1 MWRANPKGGS
11 CTETNR
17 ANPESE
23 AALKIPGANP
33 ESEAAL
39 KSLVLTLRA
48 GLHSNP

>member
-1 MWRANPKGGS
+1 MWRANPEGGAALKTVS
-11 CTETNR
+11 V
-17 ANPESE
+17 NPEGE
-23 AALKIPGANP
+23 AALKIPSANP